1 MRRPAFILLLFFF
14 GAADALAATYVSIA
28 TGNWGT
34 ASTWA
39 ILRTGAIT
47 SSTASTTVTGAGTL
61 FTTELAAGN
70 VLYSA
75 AGVAIGT
82 GKTITNATTLTL
94 TGNAAST
101 NGGIAY
107 YATTAG
113 KPPAAGGVATIKSPP
128 TLPRN
133 GGTSIP
139 ARTTNPGRPP

>member
-75 AGVAIGT
+75 VGVAIGT
-82 GKTITNATTLTL
+82 AKTITNATTLIL
-94 TGNAAST
+94 TGHAASSKR
-101 NGGIAY
+101 GSAS
-107 YATTAG
+107 YASTARTPSTTAG
-113 KPPAAGGVATIKSPP
+113 
-128 TLPRN
+128 
-133 GGTSIP
+133 
-139 ARTTNPGRPP
+139 